1 MKKSFLILLTTL
13 WTSTL
18 FVGSSHAR
26 DNNWEKRDNDFQSNQ
41 SAIVLDIVNSTDVR
55 YDLRKIESHLND
67 VDVHLEPHA
76 KLLKLA
82 RRLRLRAEELDDP
95 RVLRMLSRRLRISF
109 FIVLNYVDSSELRAS
124 LISGDTGR
132 ELWAK
137 SYGIPEGGLLDRHW
151 FALASKLAE
160 KINPGFTDRSAM
172 NFSPEDSNNDI
183 DHSNSAT
190 HSFSIHVGAIA
201 QNRSFAAS
209 GVKSLDNPL
218 TGGIEYTLGF
228 VPGFAIDTEVTP
240 LKNVPSLGL
249 GVGYERAFFRTKQ
262 TTIIP
267 IANDM
272 NGGSDSESKLLESSY
287 SKFFARLFY
296 RKVLSNAIELTGGL
310 RTRILEF
317 SIDGDS
323 DYQGVSYLT
332 LDFELDSFMPI
343 ATKQLGLCLGGSISP
358 VVSFGDSIQELGS
371 THSTFG
377 VSASAGLAFRA
388 KSGFS
393 LKGLAEYANFASDVQ
408 GTGRDGR
415 MIEKAL
421 DQYVTLKL
429 LGGYIY

>member
-1 MKKSFLILLTTL
+1 MKNSCLPLITTLLTSVL
-13 WTSTL
+13 L
-18 FVGSSHAR
+18 VSSSYAR
-26 DNNWEKRDNDFQSNQ
+26 NANWEKGDRGFRSNP
-41 SAIVLDIVNSTDVR
+41 SAIVLDIVNSADVR
-55 YDLRKIESHLND
+55 YDLRKIESHLQD
-67 VDVHLEPHA
+67 VDVQIEPHTA
-76 KLLKLA
+76 LLKLA
-82 RRLRLRAEELDDP
+82 RRLRLRTEELDDP
-95 RVLRMLSRRLRISF
+95 RVLRMLSRRLRVSF
-109 FIVLNYVDSSELRAS
+109 FIVLDYVDSSELQAS
-124 LISGDTGR
+124 LISGETGE
-132 ELWAK
+132 ELWVK
-137 SYGIPEGGLLDRHW
+137 NYGIPEGGLLDRHW
-151 FALASKLAE
+151 FALASQLAE
-160 KINPGFTDRSAM
+160 RINPGSSDRSAM
-172 NFSPEDSNNDI
+172 TFSPEE
-183 DHSNSAT
+183 SNSVIDQSGTET
-190 HSFSIHVGAIA
+190 HSFAIHVGAIA

-218 TGGIEYTLGF
+218 TGGIEYALGF
-228 VPGFAIDTEVTP
+228 VPGFAIDAEVTP
-240 LKNVPSLGL
+240 LKNVPSFGL

-262 TTIIP
+262 TTIVP

-272 NGGSDSESKLLESSY
+272 NGGSDAESKLLESSY
-287 SKFFARLFY
+287 SKLFARLFY
-296 RKVLSNAIELTGGL
+296 RKILSNAIELTGGL
-310 RTRILEF
+310 RTRMLKF

-323 DYQGVSYLT
+323 DYKGVSYLT

-358 VVSFGDSIQELGS
+358 VVSFGDTIQELGS

-408 GTGRDGR
+408 GAGRDGR